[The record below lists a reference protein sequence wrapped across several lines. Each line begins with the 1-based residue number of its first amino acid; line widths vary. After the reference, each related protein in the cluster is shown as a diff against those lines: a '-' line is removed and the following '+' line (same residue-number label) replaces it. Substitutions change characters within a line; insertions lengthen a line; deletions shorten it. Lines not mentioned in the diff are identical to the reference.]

1 MSHDEKNPFLDA
13 LQDLLENSG
22 HSPADA
28 HRLALEVVEKQ
39 RTLSPGVSFG
49 GIHSEAIGPLWEQ
62 AQRTGTRQLV
72 LEITAEGLTSDEY
85 HGHITVK
92 VVGAQTW
99 AEHERE
105 GREAAERALN

>member
-13 LQDLLENSG
+13 LKDLLENAG

-28 HRLALEVVEKQ
+28 HRLALEVMEKQ
-39 RTLSPGVSFG
+39 RTVSPGVSFG

-62 AQRTGTRQLV
+62 AQRTGKRQLL
-72 LEITAEGLTSDEY
+72 LEITAEAQTSDEY

-92 VVGAQTW
+92 VIGAQTW
-99 AEHERE
+99 AEHEQA
-105 GREAAERALN
+105 GREAAHRALN